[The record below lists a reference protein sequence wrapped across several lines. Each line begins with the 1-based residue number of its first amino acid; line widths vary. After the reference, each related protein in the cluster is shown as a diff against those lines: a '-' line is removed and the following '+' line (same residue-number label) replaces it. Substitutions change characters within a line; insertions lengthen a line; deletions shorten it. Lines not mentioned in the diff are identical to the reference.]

1 MQMSFSLTLFQ
12 IPWLKFLMENKT
24 QEVLFVQIE
33 RSVHEGQTVF
43 CLAVLELRFWFLFL
57 VLEGSKS
64 ASKALVSFILFL
76 QSVTMG

>member
-1 MQMSFSLTLFQ
+1 
-12 IPWLKFLMENKT
+12 MENKT

-33 RSVHEGQTVF
+33 RRVHEGQSVF
-43 CLAVLELRFWFLFL
+43 CLAVLELPFWFLFL
-57 VLEGSKS
+57 VLEGNKL

>member
-1 MQMSFSLTLFQ
+1 M
-12 IPWLKFLMENKT
+12 
-24 QEVLFVQIE
+24 QIE
-33 RSVHEGQTVF
+33 RSVHERQTVF